1 MNKESIPLTHLTR
14 PFAGEAAGSEGYA
27 SAAGPLWCLATL
39 GSEKGA
45 LGRSWGGL
53 GQSWGAWGSLARVG
67 NDLGAVLGGLQ
78 ALFGAF
84 MAP

>member
-1 MNKESIPLTHLTR
+1 MKRFTR
-14 PFAGEAAGSEGYA
+14 RSPPQGGEAAGSEGYA
-27 SAAGPLWCLATL
+27 SAAGPLWCLAIL

-78 ALFGAF
+78 ALFGAI
-84 MAP
+84 MVP